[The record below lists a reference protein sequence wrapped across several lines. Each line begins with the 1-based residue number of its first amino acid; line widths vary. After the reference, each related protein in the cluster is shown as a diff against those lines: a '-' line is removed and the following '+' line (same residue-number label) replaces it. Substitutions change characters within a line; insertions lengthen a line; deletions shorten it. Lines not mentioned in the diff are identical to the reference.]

1 MCEICLR
8 NSCHPRCPN
17 AVQKLR
23 GICEECGEE
32 LYEGEYY
39 YTDND
44 GNKYCSED
52 CAKKANG
59 IREKEWEEEYYDWRE
74 E

>member
-23 GICEECGEE
+23 GTCEECGKG
-32 LYEGEYY
+32 LYKDEYY
-39 YTDND
+39 YTDNG

-52 CAKKANG
+52 CAKKSKWNP
-59 IREKEWEEEYYDWRE
+59 
-74 E
+74 